1 MKNLTAIII
10 AVLLVFAWTFTA
22 FTQAPTKPTTQQ
34 PPAQPPKQDPNKPK
48 PTEQKEPE
56 EQEQKPIAISTTQV
70 VVPVIVTDG
79 FGNFIS
85 GLKKNDFQLRED
97 GQPQEIEQFDDE
109 RSPFSVAL
117 LIDLS
122 LSTRNKLDD
131 IKRTAIEFV
140 KQLQP
145 RDKVLVVAFD
155 EKVQFI
161 GNFTGDQ
168 KELEASIKKLK
179 TGYLTSI
186 YDAIDLTIREKM
198 ANAPGRKA
206 MVVLS
211 DGVDTGSK
219 RATYDSVLEMIT
231 RTGIVSYSVR
241 YETRND
247 GGKKNLR
254 PDDLPKIGS
263 SFIHHFADVTQSQPS
278 GVYQKQRPKDRDLIG
293 IEFLRELADRSGAR
307 YLRSETVEGTAF
319 MLKVIASEIRNQ
331 YTLAYSPTNLTE
343 DGKYRQ
349 IMVNLKR
356 NDILIRARQGYYA
369 PKPQEPK
376 EPEKP
381 KE

>member
-1 MKNLTAIII
+1 MKNPTAIII
-10 AVLLVFAWTFTA
+10 AVLLLLTLTLTA
-22 FTQAPTKPTTQQ
+22 FTQQPTKPPVQQ
-34 PPAQPPKQDPNKPK
+34 PPTQQPKQDPTKPK
-48 PTEQKEPE
+48 PTEPE
-56 EQEQKPIAISTTQV
+56 QQDEIIKLPTTQV
-70 VVPVIVTDG
+70 VVPVIITDG
-79 FGNFIS
+79 FGNFIT

-97 GQPQEIEQFDDE
+97 GQIQEIDQFDDE
-109 RSPFSVAL
+109 RSPFNVAL
-117 LIDLS
+117 LVDLS

-168 KELEASIKKLK
+168 KELESSIKKLK

-186 YDAIDLTIREKM
+186 YDAIEMTIREKLM
-198 ANAPGRKA
+198 NAPGRKA

-219 RATYDSVLEMIT
+219 RATYDSVLEAIT
-231 RTGIVSYSVR
+231 RTGIVTYSVR

-247 GGKKNLR
+247 GGKKNLK
-254 PDDLPKIGS
+254 PEDLPRLGVPFS
-263 SFIHHFADVTQSQPS
+263 NSLVRPQQARPS
-278 GVYQKQRPKDRDLIG
+278 GVYQQQRPKDRDVLG

-307 YLRSETVEGTAF
+307 YLRSETAEGTAF
-319 MLKVIASEIRNQ
+319 MLRIIANEIRNQ
-331 YTLAYSPTNLTE
+331 YTLTYSPTNLTE
-343 DGKYRQ
+343 DGKSRQ
-349 IMVNLKR
+349 IQVGLKR
-356 NDILIRARQGYYA
+356 NDVLIRSRQGYIA
-369 PKPQEPK
+369 PKP
-376 EPEKP
+376 PETPDKP